1 MQRDYP
7 TTRIAPYLI
16 TPRLTLILPFE
27 NLLFDILF
35 SRGGLPCT
43 RRRKVDVPG
52 VYLTGLN
59 WNAKKRNEW
68 TIILGEREKERERRE
83 CEHPPVSGGV
93 YPAGTP
99 TRPPPADV
107 FIVLV
112 QPRNSHSA
120 ATRNFAHYYYYYY
133 YYSIEVPF
141 SPLFHSREKDLPRG
155 FGSRGGVERLS
166 RTMISREREKT
177 GRETAWLSRTTYKSA
192 PIATLDLSRAFALVF
207 HFDVHVCKKEKKDW

>member
-112 QPRNSHSA
+112 QPSNSHSA

-141 SPLFHSREKDLPRG
+141 PPPLSLQRERSSSWIWK
-155 FGSRGGVERLS
+155 SRGCRTIKSNDDIEGERKNGEGNCLVIQNHLQICAYRYARSLS
-166 RTMISREREKT
+166 CFCSCFPLRCTC
-177 GRETAWLSRTTYKSA
+177 
-192 PIATLDLSRAFALVF
+192 V
-207 HFDVHVCKKEKKDW
+207 